1 MDSGIGLFLYR
12 KICDQIS
19 SPPQSKIEYSLTG
32 SKINI
37 PERQLGANNLTGLM
51 CALLVSWG
59 MTTLVIIAG
68 WFVFLAYDGD
78 NLISLW
84 RNAKPGYLIIFGSIC
99 FFLGVGLYQASF
111 YLLKLLVSIR
121 TTLDAIEL

>member
-1 MDSGIGLFLYR
+1 MPQSVSQSSQLFPLLFAVAKNKMDSGIGLFLYR

-51 CALLVSWG
+51 CALLVS
-59 MTTLVIIAG
+59 
-68 WFVFLAYDGD
+68 
-78 NLISLW
+78 
-84 RNAKPGYLIIFGSIC
+84 
-99 FFLGVGLYQASF
+99 
-111 YLLKLLVSIR
+111 
-121 TTLDAIEL
+121 